1 MGKEKGTRFEDFL
14 GGTDPDNRD
23 IEHMSIY
30 FLMNRGSRA
39 PMTQEYIPSL
49 FALSSRSPNHSF
61 NLAPSI
67 PYSGWRG
74 PKLVKS

>member
-1 MGKEKGTRFEDFL
+1 MGKVKGTRFEDFL
-14 GGTDPDNRD
+14 GEPILI
-23 IEHMSIY
+23 IEILNTCPFI

-49 FALSSRSPNHSF
+49 FALSSSSPNHSF

-67 PYSGWRG
+67 PYSGG
-74 PKLVKS
+74 VPN